1 MEKLVVQAN
10 KVGGD
15 FNKSVECIKKG
26 EYIDAVMVF
35 TGELSSI
42 DDESITDEVIDDT
55 KELIDKNIFDA
66 LKGMFIDMGII

>member
-1 MEKLVVQAN
+1 MEKLVVQAD
-10 KVGGD
+10 KIGGD

-55 KELIDKNIFDA
+55 K
-66 LKGMFIDMGII
+66 